1 MYDYIK
7 GTVEYIAEDY
17 IVIENHGIGYKVMT
31 SSFSIADLNGMEG
44 DVIVYTQLIVREDD
58 MSICGFSSRHE
69 LTMFK
74 LLTSVSGIGTK
85 VALAVLSSIGVY
97 DLAAVIVSGDVNTLV
112 KAPGVGKK
120 TAQRVILELKDKI
133 DKKLKADTFPIGDIK
148 APQPIMATSSAREAL
163 EALMA
168 LGYSNDEAESVLARI
183 DMADKDTEVII
194 KEALRVIMAG

>member
-7 GTVEYIAEDY
+7 GTIEYISEDY
-17 IVIENHGIGYKVMT
+17 MVIENHGMGYKVMT
-31 SSFSIADLNGMEG
+31 SSFSMADLNGMDGE
-44 DVIVYTQLIVREDD
+44 VVVYTQMIVREDD
-58 MSICGFSSRHE
+58 ISLCGFSSRHE

-97 DLAAVIVSGDVNTLV
+97 DLASVIVSGDVNTLV

-133 DKKLKADTFPIGDIK
+133 DKKLKSDAFPVGDIK
-148 APQPIMATSSAREAL
+148 MPQPVMVTSSQREAL
-163 EALMA
+163 EALIA
-168 LGYSNDEAESVLARI
+168 LGYSNDEAETVIARI
-183 DMADKDTEVII
+183 DTTDKNTEAII
-194 KEALRVIMAG
+194 KEALRIIMAG

>member
-1 MYDYIK
+1 MLDYIK
-7 GTVEYIAEDY
+7 GTVEYISEGY
-17 IVIENHGIGYKVMT
+17 VVVENHGMGYKIMT
-31 SSFSIADLNGMEG
+31 SSFSMADLNSMEEE
-44 DVIVYTQLIVREDD
+44 VIVYTQMIVREDD
-58 MSICGFSSRHE
+58 ISVCGFSTRHE

-85 VALAVLSSIGVY
+85 VALAVLSAIGVY
-97 DLAAVIVSGDVNTLV
+97 DLAAVIASGDVQTLV

-133 DKKLKADTFPIGDIK
+133 DKKLKSDAFPMGDIK
-148 APQPIMATSSAREAL
+148 MPQTVTVSSSQREAL

-168 LGYSNDEAESVLARI
+168 LGYSNDEAETVLAKI
-183 DMADKDTEVII
+183 DTTDKNTELII

>member
-1 MYDYIK
+1 MLDYIK

-17 IVIENHGIGYKVMT
+17 IVVENHGVGYKVMT
-31 SSFSIADLNGMEG
+31 SSFSMSDLNSME
-44 DVIVYTQLIVREDD
+44 DEVIVYTQMIVREDD
-58 MSICGFSSRHE
+58 ISVCGFSTRHE
-69 LTMFK
+69 LTMFR

-97 DLAAVIVSGDVNTLV
+97 DLAAVIASGDVQTLV

-120 TAQRVILELKDKI
+120 TAQRVVLELKDKI
-133 DKKLKADTFPIGDIK
+133 DKKLKSNAFPIGDIS
-148 APQPIMATSSAREAL
+148 APQAIRVNSSQREAL

-168 LGYSNDEAESVLARI
+168 LGYSNDEAETVLAKI
-183 DMADKDTEVII
+183 DTTDKNTETVI